1 MFKKTK
7 LNFRDFLDR
16 KNSEKVFVENW
27 IRLKLF
33 ALETKWKKQQITNAK
48 TSWLDFR

>member
-7 LNFRDFLDR
+7 LNFQDSLCR
-16 KNSEKVFVENW
+16 KKSEKRLSKNW

-33 ALETKWKKQQITNAK
+33 ALETKWKKQQITLAK
-48 TSWLDFR
+48 TYG